1 MTEKNETCSFEQKPI
16 EIDIFNDEEEK
27 EVKERVGKRK
37 TKRQEVAKKN
47 KLLKRKKKVEENK
60 EDEKEMWERLR
71 KIKKEFKDINPIKTG
86 LLRALRSWRE
96 TKWST
101 QCIF

>member
-1 MTEKNETCSFEQKPI
+1 MKPALLNKNQSKLTFLMMKKKKKSRKGLEKKT
-16 EIDIFNDEEEK
+16 
-27 EVKERVGKRK
+27 
-37 TKRQEVAKKN
+37 TKRQEVAEKN
-47 KLLKRKKKVEENK
+47 KLLKRKKKVEDNK